1 MGAVP
6 VTETA
11 AANGLNALM
20 RSVGTSLSAAVVGTV
35 LAHQTIDV
43 GGRALPSNHGFTIA
57 ILISLAASAVALGL
71 ALAIPARKAA

>member
-1 MGAVP
+1 
-6 VTETA
+6 
-11 AANGLNALM
+11 
-20 RSVGTSLSAAVVGTV
+20 VVGTV